1 MLAIKDEYVVRR
13 TTVDIMCFTTTL
25 YFPFKEKIIF
35 IFIFIYRY
43 KKYKELEKQ
52 ITGC

>member
-13 TTVDIMCFTTTL
+13 TTVDIMCFTL
-25 YFPFKEKIIF
+25 YFPFKEKIII